1 MKIGVFGGSFNPPH
15 KMHIEI
21 AEKLLDKHY
30 VDKVIYVPTG
40 GQYKYKSNLIDDQK
54 RYEMLKLITDKD
66 ERLMV
71 SDNELKDYVVYT
83 CETLAYFKE
92 KYPEDEIY
100 FICGTDN
107 LSYMD
112 KWKNG
117 EDILRN
123 YKILVV
129 DREGN
134 DVNELIEKFSLYKN
148 NIVVAP
154 IELNNISSTEIRE
167 LIKKRKYDELKGLVP
182 KDVIQYI
189 KENRLYES

>member
-15 KMHIEI
+15 KMHIDI

-134 DVNELIEKFSLYKN
+134 DVNELLEKFSQYKN

-167 LIKKRKYDELKGLVP
+167 LIKKRKYDELEGLVP
-182 KDVIQYI
+182 KYVIQYI
-189 KENRLYES
+189 KENKLYES